1 MCKIFFTGLFFI
13 LWGVDQNSD
22 PVMVLNRFGM
32 MDIGVADE
40 CGSSLYF
47 GRSDEVP
54 GNVFQYC
61 SNFTE
66 AVSFHERLR
75 YNKGAEVSACKG
87 RMPDTCVFVLTPHK
101 SFYERL
107 GLLKN
112 YILVCECIRKFHYFP
127 LRTLGRTVIQND
139 APRRWDFHLC
149 VG

>member
-40 CGSSLYF
+40 CGSTLYF

-61 SNFTE
+61 SN
-66 AVSFHERLR
+66 LI
-75 YNKGAEVSACKG
+75 
-87 RMPDTCVFVLTPHK
+87 VFDRQGGILETGHRFNSP
-101 SFYERL
+101 
-107 GLLKN
+107 LL
-112 YILVCECIRKFHYFP
+112 CS
-127 LRTLGRTVIQND
+127 GRTKVVWQTVTGRRS
-139 APRRWDFHLC
+139 PRCFC
-149 VG
+149 VYPNR

>member
-40 CGSSLYF
+40 CGSTLYF

-61 SNFTE
+61 SNLYSTGKE
-66 AVSFHERLR
+66 ESL
-75 YNKGAEVSACKG
+75 N
-87 RMPDTCVFVLTPHK
+87 PIDWTP
-101 SFYERL
+101 
-107 GLLKN
+107 
-112 YILVCECIRKFHYFP
+112 I
-127 LRTLGRTVIQND
+127 
-139 APRRWDFHLC
+139 
-149 VG
+149 